1 MNMADRCQFV
11 HRGYSVQVIYSC
23 SDQDCDSKDKKTL
36 QAGMGEVCIE
46 DLNQPN
52 QSWLWKDKDRLFL
65 QLLFHLCQGWWIKE
79 AIKLVLVLENI

>member
-23 SDQDCDSKDKKTL
+23 FDQDCDSEDEKTL

-52 QSWLWKDKDRLFL
+52 
-65 QLLFHLCQGWWIKE
+65 
-79 AIKLVLVLENI
+79 